1 MCGLKLLQVGNIN
14 RWEKIFEVEYLKIL
28 QPWFAMIPVYH
39 LPPDYFFTD
48 QINQEVDDFALILS
62 PLTLLA
68 FLLFVSLHDFCSV
81 WKVSGS

>member
-14 RWEKIFEVEYLKIL
+14 RWGEIFEVKNLKIL
-28 QPWFAMIPVYH
+28 QPWFAMIPVNH

-62 PLTLLA
+62 PCLP
-68 FLLFVSLHDFCSV
+68 FFYLFPCMISV
-81 WKVSGS
+81 QCGR

>member
-14 RWEKIFEVEYLKIL
+14 RWGEIFEVEYLKIL
-28 QPWFAMIPVYH
+28 QPWFAMIPVNH

-62 PLTLLA
+62 PCLP
-68 FLLFVSLHDFCSV
+68 FFYLFPCMISV
-81 WKVSGS
+81 QCER